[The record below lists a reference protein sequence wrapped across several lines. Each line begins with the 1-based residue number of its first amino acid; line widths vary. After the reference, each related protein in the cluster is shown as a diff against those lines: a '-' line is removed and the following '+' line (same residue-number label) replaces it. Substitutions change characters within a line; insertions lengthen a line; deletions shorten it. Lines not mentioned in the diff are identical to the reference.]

1 MDKLG
6 VIFEFIKNNSL
17 EGKPDNKE
25 LEYMISDRDI
35 SEIMFNGYND
45 IFYEKNNEIIRANN
59 IFKDKLEY
67 QKYIQNFL
75 GENNIY
81 INESRPIVD
90 FSIGQ
95 DMRVNIIKES
105 ISKREVIMS
114 IRKKNRMFYDKEILL
129 KNNFYDEDVMNY
141 LIDAVKNKKNIFIS
155 GETSTGKTT
164 LLNMLL
170 RSVDPTE
177 RIIII
182 EDTLEIVMPD
192 IYNSVNL
199 ISRDKLY
206 DSTKV
211 TISDLVKTSLRLRPD
226 RLILGEIRR
235 EEVIQYI
242 NALNTGHKGSICT
255 GHSDSAI
262 DMFNRLLM
270 LLMEQNIPVISA
282 EMQLARSMDIIVHI
296 SRKSGIRRIE
306 SLVSVN
312 YYDNNVEF
320 CEIVNYSE
328 KKDKYD
334 WNMV

>member
-6 VIFEFIKNNSL
+6 VIFEFVKNNGL
-17 EGKPDNKE
+17 EGKPENKE
-25 LEYMISDRDI
+25 LEYMISDGNI
-35 SEIMFNGYND
+35 NEIMFNGYND
-45 IFYEKNNEIIRANN
+45 IFYEKNNEIIRAEN
-59 IFKDKLEY
+59 IFKDKREY

-105 ISKREVIMS
+105 ISKSEIIMS
-114 IRKKNRMFYDKEILL
+114 IRKKNRMFYDRKVLL
-129 KNNFYDEDVMNY
+129 KNNFYDKDVMDY
-141 LIDAVKNKKNIFIS
+141 LIDAVKIKKNIFIS

-170 RSVDPTE
+170 RTVDVTE

-192 IYNSVNL
+192 RYNSVNL

-296 SRKSGIRRIE
+296 SRRSGTRRIE
-306 SLVSVN
+306 SLVSVD
-312 YYDNNVEF
+312 YYNNNVEF
-320 CEIVNYSE
+320 REIVNYSE
-328 KKDKYD
+328 KKDKYA